1 MKIREKACGLL
12 LVALSVSGSACGGDA
27 TEATTATAAATSAGS
42 SSGSGG
48 SGGSMGTGGA
58 VAMEVMCEG
67 SKLLAVPEDTAA
79 PGPWPVGT
87 KTVMLAGFTTEIWYP
102 ATPGSEV
109 GKTTARYDLREHL
122 PDADQ
127 GKIPDADNPYQ
138 ACNCYRDLPLDTA
151 HGAYPTVLFIHGT
164 AAFRTQ
170 SATQTAHWASRGF
183 IVVAADHPGIGLKDL
198 LGGMFGG
205 HQAAD
210 AKLLLDALAKPEGEI
225 AFLAGKIAGDRL
237 ALSGHS
243 AGGGA
248 IAGFGD
254 RPGVKV
260 LIPMAAQGVMAGA
273 ALQSTLILG
282 AADDGIA
289 SYSGQVSGYASS
301 PKKKRLVGLASAG
314 HLAFSDLCAIGK
326 DKGGILQVAIDHG
339 ITVNPLI
346 ATLAKDGCKPG
357 QLEPEKGW
365 AIVNAATSAAL
376 EETLSCS
383 TTAAKQLA
391 GLKAAYA
398 DVSEYQESL

>member
-1 MKIREKACGLL
+1 MKAREKACLVL
-12 LVALSVSGSACGGDA
+12 LVAASVSACGGG
-27 TEATTATAAATSAGS
+27 ESVATTSTSTGAGGGPTGSSGSSGS
-42 SSGSGG
+42 SSG
-48 SGGSMGTGGA
+48 GTGGA
-58 VAMEVMCEG
+58 PATEVVCEG
-67 SKLLAVPEDTAA
+67 SKLLSVPEDAA
-79 PGPWPVGT
+79 AEGPWPVGT
-87 KTVMLAGFTTEIWYP
+87 KTVTLAGFTTEIWYP
-102 ATPGSEV
+102 ATPGSEA
-109 GKTTARYDLREHL
+109 GKTPARYDLREHL

-138 ACNCYRDLPLDTA
+138 SCNCFRDLPLDA
-151 HGAYPTVLFIHGT
+151 EHGAYPTVLFIHGT

-205 HQAAD
+205 HQIAD

-225 AFLAGKIAGDRL
+225 GFLAGKIAQDRL
-237 ALSGHS
+237 ALAGHS

-260 LIPMAAQGVMAGA
+260 LIPMAAQGVKAGA

-282 AADDGIA
+282 GMDDGIA
-289 SYSGQVSGYASS
+289 SYSGQVSGYGSS
-301 PKKKRLVGLASAG
+301 PKKKRLVGLTKAG

-326 DKGGILQVAIDHG
+326 AQGGILQVALDHG
-339 ITVNPLI
+339 IMVNPLI

-383 TTAAKQLA
+383 TTAGQQLA
-391 GLKAAYA
+391 GLKEHYA
-398 DVSEYQESL
+398 DVGEYKEDL